1 MRAKHIIIA
10 LAGGFSVYLALAL
23 VFGPSGLNR
32 YSARISYYN
41 DIVENIED
49 LEHREERLLREL
61 ESLRTSSERL
71 RLHARSLGYYRPR
84 ESRIVTDNTP
94 GIEEPPSPGRLVSR
108 SFQYDDPRPALRLA
122 TLVIIGGLLALQL
135 AFEGRAPWGGPGT
148 AQKNNAKQGTPNQG
162 PAKKETAK
170 KGTTKQGT
178 PNTQTRPAYS
188 RRVQTASRE

>member
-10 LAGGFSVYLALAL
+10 LAGGFSVYLLLAL

-108 SFQYDDPRPALRLA
+108 SFEYDDPRPALRLA

-135 AFEGRAPWGGPGT
+135 AFEGRTPGVSSST
-148 AQKNNAKQGTPNQG
+148 AQKNQAKQGAQ
-162 PAKKETAK
+162 
-170 KGTTKQGT
+170 KQEAQKQEAT
-178 PNTQTRPAYS
+178 NTQTRPAYS